1 MRTGIALLLFAA
13 TAVPAH
19 SEPSCAIEE
28 LPKTVP
34 QPGSADERAAA
45 DILAACLR
53 QAPAR
58 ERHTR
63 NRLRAKEVTAR
74 TINPGL
80 GSSVGIDTESL
91 DIVDATLETAQGRT
105 EFHVS
110 SARMNTVALT
120 ADSLSGK
127 LFGIIPVTL
136 GNGLP
141 MIPIPLPYLRLT
153 DVTADNVRVTARTAT
168 LHEVDG
174 S

>member
-1 MRTGIALLLFAA
+1 MRTGLALLLIAA
-13 TAVPAH
+13 SAVPAH
-19 SEPSCAIEE
+19 AEPGCAVDK

-58 ERHTR
+58 ERQTR
-63 NRLRAKEVTAR
+63 NQLRAKAVTAR
-74 TINPGL
+74 AITPGL
-80 GSSVGIDTESL
+80 GSTVSIDTESL
-91 DIVDATLETAQGRT
+91 DIVDATVETAQGRT

-110 SARMNTVALT
+110 SARLDTVELT

-127 LFGIIPVTL
+127 LFGLIPVTL